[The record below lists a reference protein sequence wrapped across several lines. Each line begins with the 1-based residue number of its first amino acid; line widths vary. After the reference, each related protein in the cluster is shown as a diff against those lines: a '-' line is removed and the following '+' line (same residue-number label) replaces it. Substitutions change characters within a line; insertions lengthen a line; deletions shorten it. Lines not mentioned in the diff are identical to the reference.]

1 MKRSEANAA
10 TTTSL
15 RLNLTTNRG
24 NCSALAL
31 GSPLAFPSK
40 KSVDRHEVKFPLLV
54 HRMLQEKM
62 ACSYGL
68 FISFF
73 YVIPGLASPLQ
84 ELPAILPAASRLLPA
99 SNLSALTKPNAS
111 SPDNPALVIRCSGE
125 HFGFNPDLTDCG
137 SAKEYITPDIEQ
149 RTWGAR
155 HSGLGPETFPLPFRM
170 MGG

>member
-1 MKRSEANAA
+1 MIRSEANAA

-24 NCSALAL
+24 NCSALAF

-40 KSVDRHEVKFPLLV
+40 VSVDRHEVKLPLLV
-54 HRMLQEKM
+54 HRTLQEKM

-68 FISFF
+68 LISFL

-84 ELPAILPAASRLLPA
+84 ELSAVLPAAPQLLPA
-99 SNLSALTKPNAS
+99 SNRSAFTKPNAS

-149 RTWGAR
+149 RTWGVR
-155 HSGLGPETFPLPFRM
+155 HSGLGPETFPLPFRI